1 MSRFGDAGLAF
12 LEGFLGA
19 KAKKLER
26 ADEKAQSYYDM
37 QMELAARNLPKI
49 KAADTVV
56 NNALGVVNQ
65 VKSMYGTDDMII
77 AAQSMGPDGLVD
89 LRNKMASAQKQL
101 GGVWNAEYVKDIWG
115 VIPDEVRNSEAF
127 LEYSGTDT
135 TDFIR
140 KSMGRGSYTVGDF
153 KAPKDSFFSRL
164 DGRNKM
170 ARTRQELDQM
180 EFAEGMSAYDINQ
193 SANAAQYQS
202 LIPGAFIQY
211 PNARVFD
218 IAAQNSFDDGL
229 SSAIRDVSRYNTNF
243 IQAELNRD
251 NGLESL
257 QNILNTARTST
268 YDKNIINNDKI
279 KNLRIGQPIDASFK
293 ANSSVDDN
301 EFNKYLSEV
310 GLDSYNSNTLQFN
323 NATQTMKEI
332 IHSTIDN
339 KVGLLKI
346 NYGESVIND
355 VGLRSILSRPATLG
369 YELPAMVDSNGDA
382 VTEVESTKVIDT
394 PGPSD
399 PKTWKVLK
407 IELTDTDNKF
417 SVKIQDGVG
426 KNGEPRTFT
435 MLVEDPLK
443 LAQVSMPISKDG
455 LKVFG
460 SVDLERS
467 QEIMAALTG
476 QITEAA
482 LKKLI
487 DAKAASLPEF
497 KKDGESKAGR
507 SGAENITQ
515 IDKKKSRMIQDTQ
528 VILSRSQIESALMQL
543 GDKVATGFKDE
554 PAGNLLMQ
562 GLGYAFDNPTVAQRR
577 DITRRASLWYKNSK
591 SAINQNALQYFKQNP
606 KQLSEAEKDPIG
618 WYLRYEAQLNK
629 ESK

>member
-1 MSRFGDAGLAF
+1 MSRIGDAGIAF

-19 KAKKLER
+19 KGKKLER
-26 ADEKAQSYYDM
+26 ADEKAQRYYDM

-89 LRNKMASAQKQL
+89 LRDKMASAQKQL
-101 GGVWNAEYVKDIWG
+101 GGVWNPEYVKDIWG

-140 KSMGRGSYTVGDF
+140 KSMGRGSYTIGDF
-153 KAPKDSFFSRL
+153 KAPKGSFFSRL

-211 PNARVFD
+211 PNAKTFD
-218 IAAQNSFDDGL
+218 MTAQNNFSTTINSSIIGL
-229 SSAIRDVSRYNTNF
+229 SRNPDYSNADS
-243 IQAELNRD
+243 
-251 NGLESL
+251 
-257 QNILNTARTST
+257 
-268 YDKNIINNDKI
+268 INEDALDKI
-279 KNLRIGQPIDASFK
+279 KNKMALYRNTQGVDKSIINVNKLKSLRVGQLIDSSFK
-293 ANSSVDDN
+293 ANESVTDE
-301 EFNKYLSEV
+301 EFNMHL
-310 GLDSYNSNTLQFN
+310 LDRGYDLYNSD
-323 NATQTMKEI
+323 
-332 IHSTIDN
+332 TIDYIN
-339 KVGLLKI
+339 SAKIMKDITTNAINNRVDLLKI

-355 VGLRSILSRPATLG
+355 TALRSILTGIPN
-369 YELPAMVDSNGDA
+369 YDLPAMVDPNGDA
-382 VTEVESTKVIDT
+382 VTEVESKEVIDT

-399 PKTWKVLK
+399 PSTWKVLK

-487 DAKAASLPEF
+487 DAKAASLPAF
-497 KKDGESKAGR
+497 KKDGENKVGK
-507 SGAENITQ
+507 SGAENIIQ
-515 IDKKKSRMIQDTQ
+515 IDETKSRLVQDTQ

-554 PAGNLLMQ
+554 PAGNLIMQ

>member
-1 MSRFGDAGLAF
+1 MGSVEDAGIAF

-19 KAKKLER
+19 KEKKLIR
-26 ADEKAQSYYDM
+26 ADEKAQRYYDM
-37 QMELAARNLPKI
+37 QMELASRNLPKI

-65 VKSMYGTDDMII
+65 VKSMYGTEDMIL

-89 LRNKMASAQKQL
+89 LRDKMTAAQKQL
-101 GGVWNAEYVKDIWG
+101 GGVWNPEYVKDIWG

-140 KSMGRGSYTVGDF
+140 KSMGRGSYTIGDF
-153 KAPKDSFFSRL
+153 KAPKDTFFSRL

-218 IAAQNSFDDGL
+218 MKAQRAFETDLVSAL
-229 SSAIRDVSRYNTNF
+229 RETSSQDNDYLNAEFNNKESLKSINTSLPITRNTEYNT
-243 IQAELNRD
+243 
-251 NGLESL
+251 S
-257 QNILNTARTST
+257 
-268 YDKNIINNDKI
+268 IINSNKM
-279 KNLRIGQPIDASFK
+279 KKLRIGQLVDSSFK
-293 ANSSVDDN
+293 ANDSISDQD
-301 EFNKYLSEV
+301 FNAYLSTTAIA
-310 GLDSYNSNTLQFN
+310 DYNTKTLN
-323 NATQTMKEI
+323 YLSANKTMKDI
-332 IHSTIDN
+332 IHNTIDT
-339 KVGLLKI
+339 KVALLKN
-346 NYGESVIND
+346 NYGENIVND
-355 VGLRSILSRPATLG
+355 VNLRTILSRPSALG
-369 YELPAMVDSNGDA
+369 YELPMIDSNGDA
-382 VTEVESTKVIDT
+382 VTEVESTEVIDT

-399 PKTWKVLK
+399 PTTWKVLK

-455 LKVFG
+455 LRVFG
-460 SVDLERS
+460 SVDLDRS
-467 QEIMAALTG
+467 QEIMAALKG
-476 QITEAA
+476 QITESAID
-482 LKKLI
+482 KLI
-487 DAKAASLPEF
+487 KDKAASLPEF
-497 KKDGESKAGR
+497 KKDGASVLGKA
-507 SGAENITQ
+507 ETETITQ
-515 IDKKKSRMIQDTQ
+515 IDKKASPFMKDIQGAMSRGDLKAALVQINAKIFTGYDDTPGAN
-528 VILSRSQIESALMQL
+528 IIART
-543 GDKVATGFKDE
+543 K
-554 PAGNLLMQ
+554 
-562 GLGYAFDNPTVAQRR
+562 GYLVDNPDEVKRR
-577 DITRRASLWYKNSK
+577 NISK
-591 SAINQNALQYFKQNP
+591 RTAKWFKSEQAINYFKQQPN
-606 KQLSEAEKDPIG
+606 QLVAAAEDPVA
-618 WYLRYEAQLNK
+618 WYIRYEAQYLT

>member
-1 MSRFGDAGLAF
+1 MSSFGDAGIAF

-19 KAKKLER
+19 KAKKLEK
-26 ADEKAQSYYDM
+26 ADEKAQRYYDM
-37 QMELAARNLPKI
+37 QMELASRNTPKI

-65 VKSMYGTDDMII
+65 VKSMYGTDDMIK
-77 AAQSMGPDGLVD
+77 AAQSMGPDGLVN
-89 LRNKMASAQKQL
+89 LRNKMTEAQNQL

-115 VIPDEVRNSEAF
+115 VIPDEIRNSEAF
-127 LEYSGTDT
+127 MEYSAVDT

-140 KSMGRGSYTVGDF
+140 KSMGRGSYTIGDF

-211 PNARVFD
+211 PNAKTFD
-218 IAAQNSFDDGL
+218 MTAQNSFDDGI
-229 SSAIRDVSRYNTNF
+229 SSAIRDVSRYNTNYM
-243 IQAELNRD
+243 QAELNRD
-251 NGLESL
+251 DGLESI

-268 YDKNIINNDKI
+268 YDKNIINNDKL

-301 EFNKYLSEV
+301 EFNKYLSKV

-332 IHSTIDN
+332 VHSTIDS
-339 KVGLLKI
+339 KLALLKN
-346 NYGESVIND
+346 NYGENIVND
-355 VGLRSILSRPATLG
+355 VNLRTILSRPDTLE
-369 YELPAMVDSNGDA
+369 YELPAMVNSNGDA
-382 VTEVESTKVIDT
+382 VTEVESTEVIDT

-460 SVDLERS
+460 SVDLDRS

-487 DAKAASLPEF
+487 DAKAKLLPGLVEGGASVL
-497 KKDGESKAGR
+497 GE
-507 SGAENITQ
+507 AETETITQ
-515 IDKKKSRMIQDTQ
+515 IDKEGTLAKKLFQGF
-528 VILSRSQIESALMQL
+528 L
-543 GDKVATGFKDE
+543 GKDQFDRTLARTKKKVADGYKDV
-554 PAGNLLMQ
+554 PAG
-562 GLGYAFDNPTVAQRR
+562 LGGGFTSFVRDDPQARERRETSIRAFKWFRNKAT
-577 DITRRASLWYKNSK
+577 T
-591 SAINQNALQYFKQNP
+591 YFKQQPN
-606 KQLSEAEKDPIG
+606 QLLEAEKDPVA
-618 WYLRYEAQLNK
+618 WYIRYEKQFLT

>member
-1 MSRFGDAGLAF
+1 MSSFGDAGIAF

-26 ADEKAQSYYDM
+26 ADEKAQRYYDM
-37 QMELAARNLPKI
+37 QMELASRNLPKI

-65 VKSMYGTDDMII
+65 VKSMYGTDDMIK
-77 AAQSMGPDGLVD
+77 AAQSMGPDGLVE

-101 GGVWNAEYVKDIWG
+101 GGVWNPEYVKDIWG

-460 SVDLERS
+460 SVDLDRS
-467 QEIMAALTG
+467 QEIMAALKV
-476 QITEAA
+476 QITESAID
-482 LKKLI
+482 KLI
-487 DAKAASLPEF
+487 KDKADSLPEF
-497 KKDGESKAGR
+497 KKDGASVLGKA
-507 SGAENITQ
+507 ETETITQ
-515 IDKKKSRMIQDTQ
+515 IDKKASPFMKDIQGAMSRGDLKAALVQINAKIFTGYDDTPGAN
-528 VILSRSQIESALMQL
+528 IIART
-543 GDKVATGFKDE
+543 K
-554 PAGNLLMQ
+554 
-562 GLGYAFDNPTVAQRR
+562 GYLVDNPDEVKRR
-577 DITRRASLWYKNSK
+577 NISK
-591 SAINQNALQYFKQNP
+591 RTAKWFKSEQAINYFKQQPN
-606 KQLSEAEKDPIG
+606 QLVAAAEDPVA
-618 WYLRYEAQLNK
+618 WYIRYEAQYLT

>member
-1 MSRFGDAGLAF
+1 MGGFGDAGIAF

-19 KAKKLER
+19 KAKKLEK
-26 ADEKAQSYYDM
+26 ADDKAQRYYDM
-37 QMELAARNLPKI
+37 QMELASRNLPKI

-65 VKSMYGTDDMII
+65 VKSMYGTDDMIK

-89 LRNKMASAQKQL
+89 LRDKMTEAQNQL

-115 VIPDEVRNSEAF
+115 VIPDEIRNSEAF
-127 LEYSGTDT
+127 MEYSAVDT

-140 KSMGRGSYTVGDF
+140 KSMGRGSYAVGDF

-211 PNARVFD
+211 PNAKTFD
-218 IAAQNSFDDGL
+218 MTAQNNFSSTINASIIGL
-229 SSAIRDVSRYNTNF
+229 SRNPNYSNADS
-243 IQAELNRD
+243 
-251 NGLESL
+251 
-257 QNILNTARTST
+257 
-268 YDKNIINNDKI
+268 INEDALDKI
-279 KNLRIGQPIDASFK
+279 KDKISLYRNTQGVDKSIINLNKLKSLRVGQLIDSSFK
-293 ANSSVDDN
+293 ANESVEDK
-301 EFNKYLSEV
+301 EFNMLLEERGYTL
-310 GLDSYNSNTLQFN
+310 YNSD
-323 NATQTMKEI
+323 
-332 IHSTIDN
+332 TIDYIN
-339 KVGLLKI
+339 SAKIMKDITTNAINNRVDLLKI

-355 VGLRSILSRPATLG
+355 TALRSILTGIPN
-369 YELPAMVDSNGDA
+369 YDLPAMVDPNGDA
-382 VTEVESTKVIDT
+382 VTEVESKEVIDT

-399 PKTWKVLK
+399 PSTWKVLK

-455 LKVFG
+455 LRVFG
-460 SVDLERS
+460 SVDLDRS
-467 QEIMAALTG
+467 QEIMAALKG
-476 QITEAA
+476 QITESAID
-482 LKKLI
+482 KLI
-487 DAKAASLPEF
+487 KDKAASLPGLVEGGASVL
-497 KKDGESKAGR
+497 GE
-507 SGAENITQ
+507 AETETITQ
-515 IDKKKSRMIQDTQ
+515 IDEKGTSAEKTFQGLMGRDQFNRTLARIRKKVS
-528 VILSRSQIESALMQL
+528 E
-543 GDKVATGFKDE
+543 GYKDV
-554 PAGNLLMQ
+554 PAG
-562 GLGYAFDNPTVAQRR
+562 LGGGVTSFFRDDPQARERRETSIRAFKWFRNEAT
-577 DITRRASLWYKNSK
+577 T
-591 SAINQNALQYFKQNP
+591 YFKQQPN
-606 KQLSEAEKDPIG
+606 QLLEAEKDPVA
-618 WYLRYEAQLNK
+618 WYTRYEKQFLT

>member
-1 MSRFGDAGLAF
+1 MGGFGDAGIAF

-19 KAKKLER
+19 KAKKLEK
-26 ADEKAQSYYDM
+26 ADDKAQRYYDM
-37 QMELAARNLPKI
+37 QMELASRNLPKI

-65 VKSMYGTDDMII
+65 VKSMYGTDDMIK

-89 LRNKMASAQKQL
+89 LRDKMTEAQNQL

-115 VIPDEVRNSEAF
+115 VIPDEIRNSEAF
-127 LEYSGTDT
+127 MEYSAVDT

-140 KSMGRGSYTVGDF
+140 KSMGRGSYAVGDF

-218 IAAQNSFDDGL
+218 MKAQRAFETDLVSAL
-229 SSAIRDVSRYNTNF
+229 RETSS
-243 IQAELNRD
+243 RD
-251 NGLESL
+251 NNYLNAEFNNKESL
-257 QNILNTARTST
+257 KSINSTLPITRDSKYDTS
-268 YDKNIINNDKI
+268 IINNNKI
-279 KNLRIGQPIDASFK
+279 KKLRIGQLVDFSFK
-293 ANSSVDDN
+293 ANDSISDQD
-301 EFNKYLSEV
+301 FLSYLSTTAI
-310 GLDSYNSNTLQFN
+310 DDYNAKTLN
-323 NATQTMKEI
+323 YLSANKTMKDI
-332 IHSTIDN
+332 IHNTIDT
-339 KVGLLKI
+339 KLALLKN
-346 NYGESVIND
+346 NYGENIVND
-355 VGLRSILSRPATLG
+355 VNLRTILSRPSALG
-369 YELPAMVDSNGDA
+369 YELPMIDPNGDA
-382 VTEVESTKVIDT
+382 VTEVESKEVIDT

-399 PKTWKVLK
+399 PSTWKVLK

-455 LKVFG
+455 LRVFG
-460 SVDLERS
+460 SVDLDRS
-467 QEIMAALTG
+467 QEIMAALKG
-476 QITEAA
+476 QITESAID
-482 LKKLI
+482 KLI
-487 DAKAASLPEF
+487 KDKAASLPGLVEGGASVL
-497 KKDGESKAGR
+497 GE
-507 SGAENITQ
+507 AETETITQ
-515 IDKKKSRMIQDTQ
+515 IDEKGTSAEKTFQGLMGRDQFNRTLARIRKKVS
-528 VILSRSQIESALMQL
+528 E
-543 GDKVATGFKDE
+543 GYKDV
-554 PAGNLLMQ
+554 PAG
-562 GLGYAFDNPTVAQRR
+562 LGGGVTSFFRDDPQARERRETSIRAFKWFRNKAT
-577 DITRRASLWYKNSK
+577 T
-591 SAINQNALQYFKQNP
+591 YFKQQPN
-606 KQLSEAEKDPIG
+606 QLLEAEKDPVA
-618 WYLRYEAQLNK
+618 WYTRYEKQFLT

>member
-1 MSRFGDAGLAF
+1 MSRIGDAGIAF

-19 KAKKLER
+19 KGKKLER
-26 ADEKAQSYYDM
+26 ADEKAQRYYDM

-65 VKSMYGTDDMII
+65 VKSMYGTDDMIK

-89 LRNKMASAQKQL
+89 LRDKMTEAQKQL

-127 LEYSGTDT
+127 LEYSAVDT

-140 KSMGRGSYTVGDF
+140 KSMGRGSYTIGDF
-153 KAPKDSFFSRL
+153 KAPKGSFFSRL

-211 PNARVFD
+211 PNAKTFD
-218 IAAQNSFDDGL
+218 MTAQNNFSTTINSSIIGL
-229 SSAIRDVSRYNTNF
+229 SRNPDYSNADS
-243 IQAELNRD
+243 
-251 NGLESL
+251 
-257 QNILNTARTST
+257 
-268 YDKNIINNDKI
+268 INEDALDKI
-279 KNLRIGQPIDASFK
+279 KNKMALYRNTQGVDKSIINVNKLKSLRVGQLIDSSFK
-293 ANSSVDDN
+293 ANESVTDE
-301 EFNKYLSEV
+301 EFNMHL
-310 GLDSYNSNTLQFN
+310 LDRGYDLYNSD
-323 NATQTMKEI
+323 
-332 IHSTIDN
+332 TIDYIN
-339 KVGLLKI
+339 SAKIMKDITTNAINNRVDLLKI

-355 VGLRSILSRPATLG
+355 TALRSILTGIPN
-369 YELPAMVDSNGDA
+369 YDLPAMVDPNGDA
-382 VTEVESTKVIDT
+382 VTEVESKKVIDT

-399 PKTWKVLK
+399 PSTWKVLK

-487 DAKAASLPEF
+487 DAKAASLPAF
-497 KKDGESKAGR
+497 KKDGENKVGK
-507 SGAENITQ
+507 SGAENIIQ
-515 IDKKKSRMIQDTQ
+515 IDETKSRLVQDTQ

-554 PAGNLLMQ
+554 PAGNLIMQ